1 MDKKVRISESNLRN
15 MIGECIVEVL
25 NEGIFD
31 TVKQKL
37 GDYYRGFSQKDP
49 SEVSTPDE
57 FFANCGWDVKGSQE
71 STKRPGAT
79 NYLLVRKT
87 GTFGA
92 FNGTEV
98 QDLVADFNEKF
109 GGQLFSPFIKLIPPT
124 PFVYTTSLLLL
135 GIGVLVGMFGSWRAV
150 RKHLKI

>member
-98 QDLVADFNEKF
+98 QDLVSDFNEKF
-109 GGQLFSPFIKLIPPT
+109 GGQYRLSYLGKSQRNAALEMFR
-124 PFVYTTSLLLL
+124 VYPDSQPAQ
-135 GIGVLVGMFGSWRAV
+135 GVEPAGM
-150 RKHLKI
+150 